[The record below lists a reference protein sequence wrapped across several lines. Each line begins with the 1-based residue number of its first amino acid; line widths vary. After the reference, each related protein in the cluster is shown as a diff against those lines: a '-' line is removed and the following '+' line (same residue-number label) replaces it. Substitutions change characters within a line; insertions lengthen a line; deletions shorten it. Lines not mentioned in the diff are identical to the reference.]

1 MAQVVIRMVGLWL
14 CCVGMVWGATPEEEM
29 KDQVCSLL
37 PSLEGWC
44 TREKALTLVDL
55 VLEREPQVCVE
66 IGVFGG
72 ASFYPIASALKL
84 VGKGVAIGIDPWD
97 RNEMILNL
105 DPVQDQGHIRWWSKV
120 NMDRI
125 LSNFNAMLKRLELG
139 RFAIAIRATSEQA
152 AWLISE
158 IDFLHIDGNH
168 SEVNSL
174 QDVALYLPKVRAGG
188 VVVYHD
194 ALWPERQRALEVL
207 MESCEVIDL
216 IDNGNCIVLE
226 KRAP

>member
-1 MAQVVIRMVGLWL
+1 
-14 CCVGMVWGATPEEEM
+14 
-29 KDQVCSLL
+29 
-37 PSLEGWC
+37 
-44 TREKALTLVDL
+44 
-55 VLEREPQVCVE
+55 
-66 IGVFGG
+66 
-72 ASFYPIASALKL
+72 
-84 VGKGVAIGIDPWD
+84 
-97 RNEMILNL
+97 
-105 DPVQDQGHIRWWSKV
+105 
-120 NMDRI
+120 MDRI

-194 ALWPERQRALEVL
+194 ALWPERQKALEVL
-207 MESCEVIDL
+207 MQSCEVIDL

-226 KRAP
+226 KRAL